1 MIPIISASRRL
12 QIAGLSAIA
21 VTTTS
26 YLATKMSSFSK
37 SSGSEKAWN
46 GSAVPFQSE
55 YQTWP
60 YSPADFKR
68 MDESPDT
75 SFYSDSRFCTHID
88 DAAIASLRR
97 YYDTVLPRSGRILDL
112 CSSWISHY
120 PQAVENAAI
129 QGELE
134 VVGLGMNNAEL
145 KKNQV
150 LHKRILQ
157 DLNEDP
163 NIPLTVCDEHA
174 VSGLQSADSVDSESG
189 LLDCTTCVVSLDY
202 LTRPREVLE
211 SVRKLTKSGG
221 SCLIIVS
228 SRMFPTKATSAWINR
243 TPEQRLQMV
252 GDYLHFAGWKDI
264 EIVDIKAGD
273 AANAPAEDQG
283 GLQGFMQRMGMS
295 GSDPLWCV
303 RAFKRG

>member
-1 MIPIISASRRL
+1 MIPITSASRRL
-12 QIAGLSAIA
+12 QVAGVSAIA
-21 VTTTS
+21 ISTTS
-26 YLATKMSSFSK
+26 YFAAGMSSVSQ
-37 SSGSEKAWN
+37 SSSSEKPWS
-46 GSAVPFQSE
+46 GSAVPYRPQ
-55 YQTWP
+55 YQEWP
-60 YSPADFKR
+60 YVQADFKR
-68 MDESPDT
+68 MDESPDN
-75 SFYSDSRFCTHID
+75 SFYSDSRFVTHID

-97 YYDTVLPRSGRILDL
+97 YYDTVLPRKGRILDL

-120 PQAVENAAI
+120 PQAVEKAAA
-129 QGELE
+129 QGELK
-134 VVGLGMNNAEL
+134 VVGMGMNNAEL

-150 LHKRILQ
+150 LCKRILQ

-174 VSGLQSADSVDSESG
+174 VSGLQSADTADGDSG

-202 LTRPREVLE
+202 LTRPKEVLS
-211 SVRKLTKSGG
+211 SVRELTKPGG
-221 SCLIIVS
+221 SCQIIVS
-228 SRMFPTKATSAWINR
+228 SRMFPTKATSAWIKR

-273 AANAPAEDQG
+273 VANAPRQDDG
-283 GLQGFMQRMGMS
+283 GLHGFMQMMGMS

-303 RAFKRG
+303 RAFKRE

>member
-1 MIPIISASRRL
+1 
-12 QIAGLSAIA
+12 
-21 VTTTS
+21 
-26 YLATKMSSFSK
+26 MSSFSK

-120 PQAVENAAI
+120 PQAVENAAT

-163 NIPLTVCDEHA
+163 NIPLT
-174 VSGLQSADSVDSESG
+174 
-189 LLDCTTCVVSLDY
+189 
-202 LTRPREVLE
+202 
-211 SVRKLTKSGG
+211 
-221 SCLIIVS
+221 
-228 SRMFPTKATSAWINR
+228 
-243 TPEQRLQMV
+243 
-252 GDYLHFAGWKDI
+252 
-264 EIVDIKAGD
+264 
-273 AANAPAEDQG
+273 
-283 GLQGFMQRMGMS
+283 
-295 GSDPLWCV
+295 
-303 RAFKRG
+303 